1 MILPKAAATD
11 NRDSWFSCRV
21 HLFGYDIHVVAF
33 TSAAVLQSPLSW
45 SLFTALF
52 TILAIVCL
60 LGWTAWRT
68 HLKRIA
74 EEQALL
80 EEAVR
85 TRTHELLKERDTV
98 LVAKSKAEDAN
109 RAKSEFLA
117 IISHEIRTPMNGII
131 GMTDLALS
139 TRLTTEQREYLQ
151 SVRASGEAL
160 LALLNDMLDLSKI
173 EAGALALNPAEF
185 ELKECLLDAT
195 RPVLVAI
202 HAKNIEFHIRVADNV
217 PSSLIGDS
225 MRLRQVLINLLSN
238 AVKFTE
244 SGSIVVNIDRKEIT
258 EKEVILLFS
267 VRDTG
272 IGIQPEQQDLIFD
285 AFLQADSSTTRKY
298 GGTGLGLTISRQLV
312 SLMGGKIWVQ
322 SEAGD
327 GSTFFFTSKF
337 GIAPKR
343 TEIVDQSA
351 SGLNILLVEDNPVN
365 QKLAEAL
372 LRRQNHRVTTAAN
385 GRQAVDFFQQGSF
398 QLVLMDVQMPEM
410 DGLEATKAIRKLE
423 QERGEGHIHII
434 AMTAFDQ
441 EGDRIRCREAG
452 MDNFLS
458 KPIDA
463 RLLSAAISASTQSNP
478 STGI

>member
-1 MILPKAAATD
+1 MT
-11 NRDSWFSCRV
+11 
-21 HLFGYDIHVVAF
+21 
-33 TSAAVLQSPLSW
+33 
-45 SLFTALF
+45 TALF
-52 TILAIVCL
+52 SILIAAACL
-60 LGWTAWRT
+60 LGWTAWRA
-68 HLKRIA
+68 HLKRIS

-85 TRTHELLKERDTV
+85 ERTQELRKERDTV
-98 LVAKSKAEDAN
+98 LLEKSRAEDAN

-160 LALLNDMLDLSKI
+160 LALLNDLLDLSKI

-185 ELKECLLDAT
+185 ELKECLVDAT
-195 RPVLVAI
+195 RPIYVAI
-202 HAKNIEFHIRVADNV
+202 HAKNIEFKINVDDQV
-217 PSSLIGDS
+217 PSTLIGDN
-225 MRLRQVLINLLSN
+225 MRLRQVLINLLGN

-244 SGSIVVNIDRKEIT
+244 TGSIIVGISTQEATQT
-258 EKEVILLFS
+258 ETTLIFS
-267 VRDTG
+267 VKDTG
-272 IGIQPEQQDLIFD
+272 IGIPKEQQKIIFQ
-285 AFLQADSSTTRKY
+285 AFHQADSSTTRKY
-298 GGTGLGLTISRQLV
+298 GGTGLGLAISRQLV
-312 SLMGGKIWVQ
+312 QLMGGKIWVE
-322 SEAGD
+322 SEPGK
-327 GSTFFFTSKF
+327 GSTFFCTAKF
-337 GIAPKR
+337 GIPPKR
-343 TEIVDQSA
+343 TDLPAQPL
-351 SGLNILLVEDNPVN
+351 SGLDILLVEDNPVN

-372 LRRQNHRVTTAAN
+372 LRRQSHRVTIATN
-385 GRQAVDFFQQGSF
+385 GRQAVDLFRDGDF

-410 DGLEATKAIRKLE
+410 DGIEATRAIRQME
-423 QERGEGHIHII
+423 QERGGGHIHII

-441 EGDRIRCREAG
+441 EGDRARCRDAG

-463 RLLSAAISASTQSNP
+463 RLLSAAIAASTQTNP